1 MSVSNISKLRKFA
14 AVNSTF
20 TRLMSSL
27 SPKQPTV
34 DYNKYVK
41 ISRNLDKD
49 TFEYVN
55 GIKETLGK
63 YAKRKNIEVT
73 IDPVKKEPSKVSIN
87 IFSREN
93 PVMEKIYDFLELIH
107 DEPVKINEKPVIVT
121 INPQDKTE
129 ALPPSHRIL
138 RAVRNRIK
146 ELDSYLNGNLK
157 K

>member
-138 RAVRNRIK
+138 RAVRTV
-146 ELDSYLNGNLK
+146 SYTHLTLPTTSRV
-157 K
+157 

>member
-63 YAKRKNIEVT
+63 YAKRKNIAAT
-73 IDPVKKEPSKVSIN
+73 IDFVKKEPSKVSIN

-138 RAVRNRIK
+138 RAVRNTIK

>member
-93 PVMEKIYDFLELIH
+93 PVMENIYDFLELIH
-107 DEPVKINEKPVIVT
+107 DEPVKINEKPMIVT
-121 INPQDKTE
+121 INQQDKTE
-129 ALPPSHRIL
+129 ALPPLSLIHISEPTRP
-138 RAVRNRIK
+138 
-146 ELDSYLNGNLK
+146 
-157 K
+157 

>member
-1 MSVSNISKLRKFA
+1 M
-14 AVNSTF
+14 
-20 TRLMSSL
+20 

-121 INPQDKTE
+121 INPQ
-129 ALPPSHRIL
+129 AL
-138 RAVRNRIK
+138 
-146 ELDSYLNGNLK
+146 
-157 K
+157 

>member
-73 IDPVKKEPSKVSIN
+73 IDPVKKEPSKVSIRDLL
-87 IFSREN
+87 RE
-93 PVMEKIYDFLELIH
+93 L
-107 DEPVKINEKPVIVT
+107 
-121 INPQDKTE
+121 
-129 ALPPSHRIL
+129 
-138 RAVRNRIK
+138 
-146 ELDSYLNGNLK
+146 
-157 K
+157 